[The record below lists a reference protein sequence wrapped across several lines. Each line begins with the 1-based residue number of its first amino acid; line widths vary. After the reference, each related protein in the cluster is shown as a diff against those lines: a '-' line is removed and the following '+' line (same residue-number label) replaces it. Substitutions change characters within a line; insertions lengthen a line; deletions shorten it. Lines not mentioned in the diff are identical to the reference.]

1 MIDNSGTTKDIS
13 AKVFD
18 DLFRNIDH
26 LPMATAILSN
36 SGQTVEHVNKAFLA
50 LFRHDL
56 LHVSYSPDRSMY
68 SYLNHPIVQQTIN
81 KAYQSG
87 EAVKKERVQITI
99 ARATGDENKYLDLH
113 ATPILDHN
121 NSPTSGI
128 LLTIIDT
135 TRTVEFQKQFGESER
150 SYRNLMETMAVAV
163 YTCDMEGRV
172 NFHNDAAVTLWG
184 RKPELGV
191 ELWCGSHKMYTLDGS
206 WMPHDQCPAAVS
218 LKERRAVKAEALVQ
232 RPDGKMRH
240 VLVFPRPEYDIH
252 GNIIGLINA
261 VVDITDRKTLERQKD
276 DFMAIVAHELKT
288 PITSIKGYAQVLA
301 MQLSDLGNEEVNQVQ
316 RRMEGQINNLINL
329 IEKMLNAARIES
341 GELQFKKEKF
351 DLTLLMNEV
360 VQDVQLSAKA
370 HRLIFTPTTSV
381 FAVGDKA
388 YTAQVII
395 NLLSN
400 AIKYSPK
407 ADQVIISIKQENEHS
422 ICSIQDF
429 GFGISSDQKSTIFEK
444 YYRVKTE
451 NVNRPPGVGL
461 GLYLSA
467 EIIRQMGGA
476 IWVESEINKGSIF
489 SFSLPA
495 LARQ

>member
-1 MIDNSGTTKDIS
+1 MSNNSGTANNIS
-13 AKVFD
+13 TKVFS
-18 DLFRNIDH
+18 DLHRNTEH
-26 LPMATAILSN
+26 LPVATAILSN
-36 SGQTVEHVNKAFLA
+36 SGQTVEHVNKAFLT
-50 LFRHDL
+50 LFRKDSL
-56 LHVSYSPDRSMY
+56 YANYSRDENAL
-68 SYLNHPIVQQTIN
+68 SYLNHPLVQQTIS

-87 EAVKKERVQITI
+87 EAVKKERVQISI
-99 ARATGDENKYLDLH
+99 ERSTGVERKYLDFH
-113 ATPILDHN
+113 ATPIVDYN
-121 NSPTSGI
+121 GSPTSGI

-135 TRTVEFQKQFGESER
+135 TRAVEFQKQFGETER

-218 LKERRAVKAEALVQ
+218 LKEKRAVKAEALVQ
-232 RPDGKMRH
+232 RPDGQMRH
-240 VLVFPRPEYDIH
+240 VLVFPRPEYDIN

-261 VVDITDRKTLERQKD
+261 VLDITDRKALERQKD

-301 MQLSDLGNEEVNQVQ
+301 MQLSDLGNEEVSQVQ
-316 RRMEGQINNLINL
+316 RRMEVQINNLTNL

-351 DLTLLMNEV
+351 DLTLLVNEL
-360 VQDVQLSAKA
+360 VQDVQQSAKA
-370 HRLIFTPTTSV
+370 HRLIFTPTSSV
-381 FAVGDKA
+381 FAIGDKA

-400 AIKYSPK
+400 AIKYSPQ
-407 ADQVIISIKQENEHS
+407 ADQVIISIRQEKENL

-467 EIIRQMGGA
+467 EIVKQMGGA
-476 IWVESEINKGSIF
+476 IWVESEINQGSTF

-495 LARQ
+495 LAS

>member
-1 MIDNSGTTKDIS
+1 MERSTG
-13 AKVFD
+13 
-18 DLFRNIDH
+18 
-26 LPMATAILSN
+26 
-36 SGQTVEHVNKAFLA
+36 VEH
-50 LFRHDL
+50 
-56 LHVSYSPDRSMY
+56 
-68 SYLNHPIVQQTIN
+68 
-81 KAYQSG
+81 
-87 EAVKKERVQITI
+87 
-99 ARATGDENKYLDLH
+99 KYLDFH
-113 ATPILDHN
+113 ATPIVDYD
-121 NSPTSGI
+121 NSPTSGV
-128 LLTIIDT
+128 LLTIIDA
-135 TRTVEFQKQFGESER
+135 TRAVEFQKQFGESER

-184 RKPELGV
+184 REPELGV

-240 VLVFPRPEYDIH
+240 VLVFPRPQYDIN

-261 VVDITDRKTLERQKD
+261 VVDITDRKALERQKD

-288 PITSIKGYAQVLA
+288 PITSIKGYTQVLA

-316 RRMEGQINNLINL
+316 QRLGVQINNLTNL
-329 IEKMLNAARIES
+329 IEKMLDAARIES

-351 DLTLLMNEV
+351 DLTLLINEL
-360 VQDVQLSAKA
+360 VQDVQQSAKR
-370 HRLIFTPTTSV
+370 HRLIVTPTPPL
-381 FAVGDKA
+381 FAIGDKA
-388 YTAQVII
+388 YASQVII

-400 AIKYSPK
+400 AIKYSPN
-407 ADQVIISIKQENEHS
+407 ADQVIISIRQEAENS

-476 IWVESEINKGSIF
+476 IWVESEINQGSTF
-489 SFSLPA
+489 SFSLPV
-495 LARQ
+495 LSS

>member
-1 MIDNSGTTKDIS
+1 MIDNSGRTRDIS
-13 AKVFD
+13 TKVFD
-18 DLFRNIDH
+18 DLYRNIEH

-50 LFRHDL
+50 LFRQNAMHISNS
-56 LHVSYSPDRSMY
+56 HNRFVC
-68 SYLNHPIVQQTIN
+68 SYLNHPAVQQTISR
-81 KAYQSG
+81 AYQSG
-87 EAVKKERVQITI
+87 EAVKKERVQMSI
-99 ARATGDENKYLDLH
+99 AGATGNENKYLDFY
-113 ATPILDHN
+113 ATPILDYN

-128 LLTIIDT
+128 LLTIIDI

-191 ELWCGSHKMYTLDGS
+191 ELWCGSHKMYTLDGD
-206 WMPHDQCPAAVS
+206 WMPHDQCPAAIS

-240 VLVFPRPEYDIH
+240 VLVFPRPEHDIH

-261 VVDITDRKTLERQKD
+261 VVDITDRKALERQKD
-276 DFMAIVAHELKT
+276 DFMSIVAHELKT

-301 MQLSDLGNEEVNQVQ
+301 MQLSDLHNEEVNQVQ
-316 RRMEGQINNLINL
+316 GRMEVQINNLINL
-329 IEKMLNAARIES
+329 IEKMLNAAKIES
-341 GELQFKKEKF
+341 GEQQFKKEKF
-351 DLTLLMNEV
+351 DLTLLIREV

-370 HRLIFTPTTSV
+370 HRLIFTPVSPV

-388 YTAQVII
+388 YTAQVLI

-407 ADQVIISIKQENEHS
+407 ADQVIINIKHENAHS

-429 GFGISSDQKSTIFEK
+429 GFGISPDQKSTIFEK

-451 NVNRPPGVGL
+451 NVNRFPGVGL

-467 EIIRQMGGA
+467 EIIRQMGGE
-476 IWVESEINKGSIF
+476 IWVESEIDKGSTF

-495 LARQ
+495 LSS

>member
-1 MIDNSGTTKDIS
+1 MIDNSGTSKELS
-13 AKVFD
+13 RKVFD
-18 DLFRNIDH
+18 DLYRNIEH
-26 LPMATAILSN
+26 LPMATAILGD
-36 SGQTVEHVNKAFLA
+36 SGQTIEHINKAFLT
-50 LFRHDL
+50 LFRQDSL
-56 LHVSYSPDRSMY
+56 DESDSNDQNIY
-68 SYLNHPIVQQTIN
+68 SYISHPLVQQTIS
-81 KAYQSG
+81 KAY
-87 EAVKKERVQITI
+87 ELKDAVKKERVKISI
-99 ARATGDENKYLDLH
+99 ARSTGVEYKYLDFH
-113 ATPILDHN
+113 ATPIIDYN
-121 NSPTSGI
+121 NDPTSGI

-135 TRTVEFQKQFGESER
+135 TRAIEFQKQFGESER

-232 RPDGKMRH
+232 RPDGMMRH
-240 VLVFPRPEYDIH
+240 VLVFPRPEYDIN

-261 VVDITDRKTLERQKD
+261 VVDITDRKALERQKD

-301 MQLSDLGNEEVNQVQ
+301 MQLSDLDNEDVNQVQ
-316 RRMEGQINNLINL
+316 RRMEVQINNLINL

-351 DLTLLMNEV
+351 DLTSLINEV
-360 VQDVQLSAKA
+360 VQDVQQSSKA
-370 HRLIFTPTTSV
+370 HHLIFAPTSSV
-381 FAVGDKA
+381 FTIGDKA
-388 YTAQVII
+388 YTEQVII

-407 ADQVIISIKQENEHS
+407 ADRVIISIRQENDRS
-422 ICSIQDF
+422 VCSIQDF

-451 NVNRPPGVGL
+451 NVNKFSGVGL

-476 IWVESEINKGSIF
+476 LWVESEINKGSTF

-495 LARQ
+495 LSS